1 MKLKR
6 SLLAI
11 FTLFVLIF
19 LGFVPKDEDPIEK
32 LLASLQSWAD
42 NNPQEKVYLHTDKPY
57 YVVGDTIWFKAY
69 VTIGAKH
76 QLSALSGA
84 VYVDL
89 INEGDSLAK
98 SLKLPLMAGMA
109 KGSIVLSD
117 TAIREGNYR
126 LRAYTQWM
134 RNAGPEYFYD
144 RTFSVGNS
152 AANTVFAKI
161 DYIYTK
167 DGAQTKVKAL
177 IKYTNQKGE
186 PYADKAARYEL
197 KEGYRSI
204 ATGGGKTNE
213 LGELSINLP
222 DRKKEST
229 GSAYILTRITIAD
242 GENVPKSFPIKRA
255 SQQTDVQFFPEGG
268 NLVNDIATKVGVK
281 AIGANG
287 LGVAVQG
294 VVIDNENNEVAKLE
308 TEHFGMGYF
317 SLKTEQDKTYQAK
330 ITYSDGSI
338 NTLKLPK
345 AVTDAY
351 ALSVYNNP
359 GADTILVRI
368 GAGSS
373 ILKKGDQVV
382 SLVAQ
387 SGGDLQYAADIPIS
401 KSVTSIP
408 IPSKDFSSGI
418 LQFTLFSKSGDPLN
432 ERIVFV
438 QKNDRMDL
446 KVSSSKKEYSPREK
460 VEIDLEAKDAAGK
473 PLVVNFSVSVIDEGV
488 VPSYEAN
495 ENSIFSQLLLSADIK
510 GYIEKPNYY
519 FHNPTDE
526 TKANL
531 DVLMLTQGY
540 RRFVWKDL
548 ISGKQ
553 VPPVYKAEKLVTN
566 ITGKLMT
573 LNNKPVAGGKV
584 TLINNKLGL
593 VLDTVSDSKGQFK
606 FSNLLIT
613 EGIDFTIQGRTVKNG
628 KRLQIQIDKVAGQN
642 VTPNVNIGDINSD
655 IPKALMASIENS
667 VKQDLDMQKHGRM
680 GRNQQLKEVRIQAS
694 KLPKFGNTILE
705 SQADQVF
712 RPDPRQNCGTFK
724 DCLEKMDNNK
734 SVRFDQIMSED
745 CGLMWVPRSI
755 SDGGYAVTI
764 DGWLLESCDFQELLL
779 GDGSNISKVYFVYD
793 SYAARARLL
802 AGRFSGAKPPPVMAI
817 YTRNGNFRSGY
828 DPSLVYYA
836 PKGYASVK
844 EFYAP
849 RYDSNEVNSPLADLR
864 STIYWNPATVTD
876 KEGKAKITFFN
887 SDNRGTYRVTVEG
900 INADGL
906 LGRQVYRYEVR

>member
-6 SLLAI
+6 S
-11 FTLFVLIF
+11 IF
-19 LGFVPKDEDPIEK
+19 LFCSIAFIGMVAFTGREEDPIEK
-32 LLASLQSWAD
+32 LLTSLQSWAE

-57 YVVGDTIWFKAY
+57 YIVGDTIWFKTY
-69 VTIGAKH
+69 VTIGSKH

-84 VYVDL
+84 VYVEL
-89 INEGDSLAK
+89 INEGDSIAQ

-161 DYIYTK
+161 DYIYAK
-167 DGAQTKVKAL
+167 DGEQTKVTAL
-177 IKYTNQKGE
+177 IKYTDQKGE
-186 PYADKAARYEL
+186 PYADKAVRYEL
-197 KEGYRSI
+197 KEGYKSI

-213 LGELSINLP
+213 SGELSVSLP
-222 DRKKEST
+222 SSKSEKAGST
-229 GSAYILTRITIAD
+229 YILTRITIAD

-268 NLVNDIATKVGVK
+268 NLVNDIWTKVGVK
-281 AIGANG
+281 VVGANG
-287 LGVAVQG
+287 LGVSVQG
-294 VVIDNENNEVAKLE
+294 VIIDNENKEVSKLE
-308 TEHFGMGYF
+308 TKHLGMGYF
-317 SLKTEQDKTYQAK
+317 NLKSEQGKTYQAK
-330 ITYSDGSI
+330 ITYPDGSV
-338 NTLKLPK
+338 NTLKLPN
-345 AVTDAY
+345 AVNEGY
-351 ALSVYNNP
+351 ALSVYNNTT
-359 GADTILVRI
+359 GDTILVRI

-387 SGGDLQYAADIPIS
+387 SEGDLQYAADIHVN
-401 KSVTSIP
+401 KAVTSIP
-408 IPSKDFSSGI
+408 IPSKGLPSGI
-418 LQFTLFSKSGDPLN
+418 LQFALFSESGNPLN

-438 QKNDRMDL
+438 QKNDHMDL
-446 KVSSSKKEYSPREK
+446 KVNSSKKEYSLREK
-460 VEIDLEAKDAAGK
+460 VEIELDARDAAGN
-473 PLVVNFSVSVIDEGV
+473 PLVGNFLVSVINEDV
-488 VPSYEAN
+488 VPSDETT
-495 ENSIFSQLLLSADIK
+495 ENSIFSQLLLSSDIK

-526 TKANL
+526 TRANL
-531 DVLMLTQGY
+531 DILMLTQGY

-548 ISGKQ
+548 ISNKQ
-553 VPPVYKAEKLVTN
+553 LPPVYKAEKLVTN

-573 LNNKPVAGGKV
+573 LNNKPVADGKV

-593 VLDTVSDSKGQFK
+593 VLDTISDGKGKFK

-613 EGIDFTIQGRTVKNG
+613 EGIDFTIQGRTAKNS
-628 KRLQIQIDKVAGQN
+628 KRLEIQIDKFVEQDA
-642 VTPNVNIGDINSD
+642 TPNINIGDINSD

-667 VKQDLDMQKHGRM
+667 VKQDLDMQKHGRI
-680 GRNQQLKEVRIQAS
+680 GRGQHLKEVRIQAS
-694 KLPKFGNTILE
+694 KLPKFGNTIHE
-705 SQADQVF
+705 NQADQVF
-712 RPDPRQNCGTFK
+712 RPDSRQNCGTFK
-724 DCLEKMDNNK
+724 DCLEKMNNNK

-745 CGLMWVPRSI
+745 CGPMWVARTLSG
-755 SDGGYAVTI
+755 DGVYAVTI
-764 DGWLLESCDFQELLL
+764 DGWILESCDFQELLL

-793 SYAARARLL
+793 SYAMRARLL
-802 AGRFSGAKPPPVMAI
+802 GGRFGLKPPPVMAI
-817 YTRNGNFRSGY
+817 YTKSGNFRQKY
-828 DPSLVYYA
+828 DPSVVYYA
-836 PKGYASVK
+836 PKGFASVK
-844 EFYAP
+844 EFYVP
-849 RYDSNEVNSPLADLR
+849 KYGNNEVNNSLADLR

-876 KEGKAKITFFN
+876 KEGKARLSYFN
-887 SDNRGTYRVTVEG
+887 SDNKGTYRVTVEG

-906 LGRQVYRYEVR
+906 LGRQVYRYQVK